1 MKDIASYTEAKKALD
16 AVRTTAASAKGEIS
30 TLNAS
35 LAEFTRLMGDY
46 YKGTAQ
52 ARKISQEQ
60 AKAEAAEEKRRYL
73 KDLDDKLQAE
83 KRNASQLAT
92 INSTAR
98 KELKERLREPLR
110 SERMQQE
117 HSIKEFS
124 QGRLTPEQLK
134 ERMNSARVN
143 VAQGRLDVFNTFQE
157 EASKAGLSSK
167 FSDKTKQMFE
177 DKKAQLEDALYT
189 AKIAQSR
196 GEGALKIKA
205 RSAEDKSNQ
214 ELKAM
219 ELQTEYQNK
228 VNSFREI
235 KRTSLEKAKTEN
247 ISDDGLKIKKTELAI
262 DFARSKTTE
271 LSALI
276 WKYTGVISNSKINT
290 LLSKLISENEKLSN
304 LEEKKI
310 TDQIALNNKAARQAK
325 KDSDAKK
332 KKASDLKKEEQ
343 AELREAYRADLA
355 AAMIPPIKGDSKA
368 VAAKQVVELE
378 KLLDAYKDALSK
390 ETESKLKARINS
402 AKRRASAS
410 TSESGKSEPA
420 FMDEFRT
427 ARHQAIWQP
436 IKENEK
442 IAQKDLAKKQAEGLQ
457 SVFDKFKDQLSTS
470 QRLKLEEEINR
481 KKREYTLQS
490 NQVEKPKKP
499 KSQEEMINSGLT
511 FLSYSQF
518 VSALDAFSLK
528 MLEAATAMEQ
538 FRRRIDIVIHN
549 RTQADSYFEFLKQ
562 YEKQTP
568 YDINQVMA
576 AGVAFAAQE
585 NTIQQSGL
593 GKESA
598 VRLAGEL
605 GSINPSAG
613 IIEAQRAL
621 SRVAAA
627 DPNGLEILRSQFAIT
642 NETLRQFGA
651 ERVLTSTGV
660 SLRSVQNRQL
670 VIEAIDKYV
679 NYVTQGKG
687 TLGQSQTLQ
696 GRLSTLGSQ
705 ATQTAGAIFEPMIPA
720 LTKLVTVLTSFLEKI
735 ASLDSASKTL
745 IGTFTLV
752 TLGLSSFAKA
762 MLALEWL
769 LKSTPLEGGL
779 AALGGKAVTAF
790 DSFVTKKSF
799 AREVAETA
807 AGVGAEHAAEAAAKE
822 TAKRMGGK
830 AAKEATEGITEGI
843 VEGAIDGAADANKGP
858 LRKGIDSIKAM
869 ASRISP
875 TFALAIGA
883 IVVGFGTLFGLAQ
896 KRLENVIKK
905 QEIQGDMDMYTLS
918 GGEEYVVKGQYGQL
932 YPKRRI
938 GSKFGEK
945 VFDISME
952 ANSNEGET
960 KFQRD
965 LIYFSQTRDNKYMDQ
980 RAGEYD
986 AKKKVLQRDLDMFKT
1001 QHKYELANLQN
1012 LPQEKR
1018 EKLEGELKQK
1028 ESALGKIMS
1037 FADRLR
1043 GKGPPVD
1050 MQQLAKD
1057 VELAKLR
1064 QTTVGEW
1071 NPQAEWG
1078 MLAQSAQYKE
1088 LQMRRDRGTLS
1099 FQDAED
1105 IAKIE
1110 NQMANLAE
1118 DTTKLSKALD
1128 DVNFG
1133 LKEAGRNAT
1142 WTDQLNKAANDV
1154 SRIMI
1159 KGEASQAEQIAA
1171 RAQQVQKQKQFED
1184 EMYKQRVD
1192 QLRRF
1197 EGETVSSLAKLTR
1210 EEQQAVRPFADNYV
1224 LKTRIHEEFERQ
1236 RYTLT
1241 DNNLRKLADLERTH
1255 RMSMIKLQKQAIDME
1270 LAVINDKRKD
1280 ITYND
1285 SRQNPLALESENPK
1299 LDALDTEE
1307 LTLKGKRTQQDI
1319 KEIKE
1324 SAAKDIAEL
1333 EKLLDTKRT
1342 DAVVGFDRKA
1352 YDARYKATKASY
1364 LAEYQE
1370 ISRQNRGRSGN
1381 VLNDEKEKKLQED
1394 YNKKIADLEVQY
1406 QRGLTRKNMA
1416 EMGQLEPEKIRQ
1428 NIEDLKK
1435 KRDSDINEAKNKF
1448 RLEEKE
1454 TLREK
1459 ENRGIQKKL
1468 EADKVSRSGTIETLE
1483 MFKERLEYNAE
1494 NDPNKSR
1501 FARIEALKQQFE
1513 IEKQIID
1520 LKKQEALADPTL
1532 TKQKAYVIEQ
1542 KALNDIVKLQDQY
1555 KKKLEEQTE
1564 EMEAQK
1570 RLRELEEEYY
1580 NKDKAKHGFNAGFSM
1595 GEMFG
1600 IEDLNKNIA
1609 MDSEYFR
1616 LKAGFGREKGEQP
1629 KVYPGYGP
1637 KIFPGYGSSTYN
1649 PFSADPRLDVDPRK
1663 IPGMTPT
1670 SPRITAKEVYEAST
1684 KNRPGIFEG
1693 SYESSGKWKMTQ
1705 PSLVPSLDINV
1716 VVKTEDGNVVGKE
1729 KKRFGSAE
1737 LYTPNTS
1744 NFLRK

>member
-1 MKDIASYTEAKKALD
+1 
-16 AVRTTAASAKGEIS
+16 
-30 TLNAS
+30 
-35 LAEFTRLMGDY
+35 MGDY

-83 KRNASQLAT
+83 KRNASQIAT

-98 KELKERLREPLR
+98 KALKERLREPLR
-110 SERMQQE
+110 SERTQQE
-117 HSIKEFS
+117 QNIKLFS
-124 QGRLTPEQLK
+124 EGKLTPEQLK

-143 VAQGRLDVFNTFQE
+143 VAQGRLDIFNKFQE
-157 EASKAGLSSK
+157 EASRTGLSSK
-167 FSDKTKQMFE
+167 FSEKTKQIFE
-177 DKKAQLEDALYT
+177 DKKAQLEDSLYT
-189 AKIAQSR
+189 AQIAQSK
-196 GEGALKIKA
+196 GQGALQIKSRDLA
-205 RSAEDKSNQ
+205 KKASQ
-214 ELKAM
+214 ELSWEK
-219 ELQTEYQNK
+219 LQSEYQ
-228 VNSFREI
+228 SRLGGI
-235 KRTSLEKAKTEN
+235 RSSKRSGLEAAKAAN
-247 ISDDGLKIKKTELAI
+247 VSDDTLKLRKTELAI
-262 DFARSKTTE
+262 QASKSKINE
-271 LSALI
+271 LQFLFT
-276 WKYTGVISNSKINT
+276 KYQSSLSNSKTNT
-290 LLSKLISENEKLSN
+290 LLSKLIAENEKLAN

-310 TDQIALNNKAARQAK
+310 TDQISLTNKLARQAK
-325 KDSDAKK
+325 TDSDRKKREDKANDREAKAK
-332 KKASDLKKEEQ
+332 TKEEYQ
-343 AELREAYRADLA
+343 TALAKAMVPPVQGDAKDLA
-355 AAMIPPIKGDSKA
+355 AYQANQLKKLMKDWGDRLSEETKA
-368 VAAKQVVELE
+368 
-378 KLLDAYKDALSK
+378 KLQ
-390 ETESKLKARINS
+390 TRINM
-402 AKRRASAS
+402 ADRRAAMSTTAS
-410 TSESGKSEPA
+410 GGSQPA
-420 FMDEFRT
+420 HMNEFIRD
-427 ARHQAIWQP
+427 RHTAIWQP
-436 IKENEK
+436 FVDNNK
-442 IAQKDLAKKQAEGLQ
+442 ISKTDLAKKQAEGLEAL
-457 SVFDKFKDQLSTS
+457 FKKYEDKLSTAQAVKLKDEIYKKQRES
-470 QRLKLEEEINR
+470 QV
-481 KKREYTLQS
+481 TAA
-490 NQVEKPKKP
+490 QVEKAKKP
-499 KSQEEMINSGLT
+499 KTTEEMINSGLT

-549 RTQADSYFEFLKQ
+549 RTQADSYFDFLKQ

-568 YDINQVMA
+568 YDINQVMT

-651 ERVLTSTGV
+651 ERALTSTGV

-735 ASLDSASKTL
+735 SQLDELSKTL
-745 IGTFTLV
+745 IGSFTLL
-752 TLGLSSFAKA
+752 TLGLSSLAKGL
-762 MLALEWL
+762 LALEWL
-769 LKSTPLEGGL
+769 LKGTALEGGL
-779 AALGGKAVTAF
+779 AGLGGRLFRGADAALTL
-790 DSFVTKKSF
+790 T
-799 AREVAETA
+799 ETGTWKERLLNIFKPNPNVKPINPATLSAGTVA
-807 AGVGAEHAAEAAAKE
+807 AGVGAEHSAEYLIGKVKNEVAKDAAA
-822 TAKRMGGK
+822 K
-830 AAKEATEGITEGI
+830 AAKEAATKKNLFVGFGHEVAEEL
-843 VEGAIDGAADANKGP
+843 VEEAAEEATDSAAKASKKAKGP
-858 LRKGIDSIKAM
+858 LSK
-869 ASRISP
+869 
-875 TFALAIGA
+875 ALAELGGVFARITPTMVA
-883 IVVGFGTLFGLAQ
+883 AVVGVIATLFTLAAVWKKSIENKQ
-896 KRLENVIKK
+896 KEL
-905 QEIQGDMDMYTLS
+905 EIQGDMDMYTLS
-918 GGEEYVVKGQYGQL
+918 GQTESYTSRG
-932 YPKRRI
+932 RRFTDEK

-952 ANSNEGET
+952 ANSQEGEN

-965 LIYFSQTRDNKYMDQ
+965 LLYFSQTRDNKYMDQ
-980 RAGEYD
+980 RASEYD
-986 AKKKVLQRDLDMFKT
+986 AKKKVIQRDLDMFKT

-1071 NPQAEWG
+1071 NPQTEWG
-1078 MLAQSAQYKE
+1078 MLAESAQYRE
-1088 LQMRRDRGTLS
+1088 LKMRRDRGTLN
-1099 FQDAED
+1099 FQDSED

-1110 NQMANLAE
+1110 NQMAGLGDE
-1118 DTTKLSKALD
+1118 TTKLSKALD

-1142 WTDQLNKAANDV
+1142 WTDQLDKAANDV

-1159 KGEASQAEQIAA
+1159 KGQASQAEQIAA

-1184 EMYKQRVD
+1184 EMYKQRID

-1299 LDALDTEE
+1299 LDALDAEE

-1324 SAAKDIAEL
+1324 SASKDIAEL

-1616 LKAGFGREKGEQP
+1616 LKAGFGIEKGEQP